1 LVAFC
6 GDIVYNQYMV
16 APKPNAN
23 DPSGSDTVV
32 ISFRAPRELVSQL
45 DDIAKGDQRSRA
57 NFIVRTLTNAV
68 TLEPAISVIKELQ
81 PRLVE
86 LAGKDPDGLRTEYRR
101 GAMGGARSML
111 AAFFGKRAIS
121 WVNQRVREQTGLPM
135 PTIIPLSDD
144 GTRCGFDPEADV
156 Y

>member
-1 LVAFC
+1 MAT
-6 GDIVYNQYMV
+6 
-16 APKPNAN
+16 PKPNAK
-23 DPSGSDTVV
+23 DPSGGDTVV

-57 NFIVRTLTNAV
+57 NFIVRILTSAV

-86 LAGKDPDGLRTEYRR
+86 LAEKDPDGLQTEYWR

-111 AAFFGKRAIS
+111 AAFFGKRAMR
-121 WVNQRVREQTGLPM
+121 WVNQRVREQTNLPM

-144 GTRCGFDPEADV
+144 GSRYGFDTEADV

>member
-1 LVAFC
+1 M
-6 GDIVYNQYMV
+6 IK
-16 APKPNAN
+16 PKPSATNQS
-23 DPSGSDTVV
+23 DSDTVV
-32 ISFRAPRELVSQL
+32 ISFRAPRELIRQL

-57 NFIVRTLTNAV
+57 NFIVRILTNAV
-68 TLEPAISVIKELQ
+68 TLEPAIRVIKELQ

-86 LAGKDPDGLRTEYRR
+86 LAEKDPAGLQTEYRR

-121 WVNQRVREQTGLPM
+121 WVNQRVKEQTGLPM

-144 GTRCGFDPEADV
+144 GVRYGIDLEADV